1 MSDPSPAPSSE
12 PAEQA
17 SEVQLDSWKEIASYV
32 RRDVS
37 TVQRWE
43 KREGMP
49 VHRHLHDKRGSVYAL
64 GSELNAWLESR
75 KDTLPEEETEPAEP
89 PSDEKDE
96 TRRKDPPMW
105 HRLAIAGA
113 ALLAVLVAGE
123 DQLDQWLMAHPS
135 EVFTRPPEPAV
146 INPSNPYILH
156 PHLGCAA
163 FELPLTPADERWWPG
178 AHRSSRQQR
187 ASTGVIDRGGERP
200 DQGRQATSTRLF

>member
-75 KDTLPEEETEPAEP
+75 KDTMPE
-89 PSDEKDE
+89 
-96 TRRKDPPMW
+96 
-105 HRLAIAGA
+105 
-113 ALLAVLVAGE
+113 
-123 DQLDQWLMAHPS
+123 
-135 EVFTRPPEPAV
+135 
-146 INPSNPYILH
+146 
-156 PHLGCAA
+156 
-163 FELPLTPADERWWPG
+163 
-178 AHRSSRQQR
+178 
-187 ASTGVIDRGGERP
+187 
-200 DQGRQATSTRLF
+200 